1 MMLKEAPTNETRQ
14 QDHER
19 SFLVA
24 YRNQLARELAEIER
38 QLAGLA
44 TSPARIE
51 TFER

>member
-1 MMLKEAPTNETRQ
+1 MMLKEAPTRDTRP
-14 QDHER
+14 DEK

-38 QLAGLA
+38 QLAGFAPTPL
-44 TSPARIE
+44 RIE